1 MSRGATHWIEGPDED
16 ARAIGINPL
25 RSGVKVEDEGLYPIQ
40 HRYWLTAMQQAVI
53 ADAKTT
59 SQ

>member
-1 MSRGATHWIEGPDED
+1 MSRGATHWIEGPDSD

-40 HRYWLTAMQQAVI
+40 HRYWLTAMQHAVI
-53 ADAKTT
+53 ADSKTR
-59 SQ
+59 SL

>member
-1 MSRGATHWIEGPDED
+1 MSRGATHWIEGPDDD

-40 HRYWLTAMQQAVI
+40 HRYWQTAMQQAVL
-53 ADAKTT
+53 ADSKTK
-59 SQ
+59 SR

>member
-25 RSGVKVEDEGLYPIQ
+25 RSGAKVEDEGLYPIQ
-40 HRYWLTAMQQAVI
+40 HRYWQTTMQQAVV
-53 ADAKTT
+53 AESKARAL
-59 SQ
+59 